1 MKQRSPACISR
12 GFASAWMAAILLTG
26 CGLISSQSVYE
37 GVRSTEKARAV
48 VIDKSRSELPPYE
61 EYQKQR
67 AQPGQ

>member
-1 MKQRSPACISR
+1 
-12 GFASAWMAAILLTG
+12 MAAILLTG

-67 AQPGQ
+67 TPPAQ